1 MCACVC
7 VCASVHVCVF
17 MLVHPFLSVVYVH
30 SVFQVGVFEANVVHS
45 IFAFL
50 RQSVMSMFY
59 YCTKYVLV
67 GIQNILWKLSA
78 GYLEVILAFSSV
90 MIVPIS
96 CDVSTSKV
104 TPSLAIRAAIRSS
117 RRQSCFWRQRLP

>member
-7 VCASVHVCVF
+7 VCASVHVCIF

-30 SVFQVGVFEANVVHS
+30 SVFQVGVFEANVVHP

-59 YCTKYVLV
+59 YCTKYAGGYPKHSLEAVSRIL
-67 GIQNILWKLSA
+67 GGDISILLRHDSTNIL
-78 GYLEVILAFSSV
+78 
-90 MIVPIS
+90 
-96 CDVSTSKV
+96 
-104 TPSLAIRAAIRSS
+104 
-117 RRQSCFWRQRLP
+117 